1 MNLSIIGTGYVGLVS
16 GVCFAESGHNVI
28 CVDNNK
34 QKLAKLKKGIS
45 PIYEPGLN
53 EILKKNLSQKR
64 LIFTNDLKK
73 GIEFGEIIF
82 LCLPTPQNGDGSAD
96 LNYILNTSK
105 LIAKEIKSDKI
116 IVLKSTVPIGTNEM
130 VLEIFKSI
138 SKCIDYMQKI
148 LELRVHTS
156 LMVLTLSIL

>member
-1 MNLSIIGTGYVGLVS
+1 MNLSIIGTGYVGLVT
-16 GVCFAESGHNVI
+16 GTCFADMGNYVMCI
-28 CVDNNK
+28 DVDKNK
-34 QKLAKLKKGIS
+34 IKKLKSGKS
-45 PIYEPGLN
+45 TIYEPGL
-53 EILKKNLSQKR
+53 ESLIKKNIIEKR